1 MDALMADIPSVS
13 VQVRKLQLTEE
24 GGRNSHDSR
33 IVQAGERK
41 GGGKYLQDTE
51 KRDKQDG
58 LIRKLYIGV
67 FISKWNMRLDMQL

>member
-41 GGGKYLQDTE
+41 EGGKYLQDTE